1 MSAPGRPKRE
11 LLPLGGQRGGEA
23 ASLLVPSMR
32 RRAAIEPRH
41 SAPSG
46 GSAAAKPQAWGPQI

>member
-23 ASLLVPSMR
+23 ASVGAVMSAPGRPKRELLPLGGQRGGEAASVG
-32 RRAAIEPRH
+32 AAI
-41 SAPSG
+41 
-46 GSAAAKPQAWGPQI
+46 